1 MNRDFWKQRG
11 EDEIETGAYVR
22 LIAFFTMLSVGI
34 VAIGAYI
41 SYSWPFTWYL
51 LLGSFI
57 AMLVGT
63 LTFAT
68 SDNTARSIFGVI
80 LMSTAAGIMMGPYL
94 ATKSLEIVL
103 QAVLITGGI
112 VGTMSIV
119 GIIFPKVFEG
129 LGPFLLGG
137 LVILLIAMLGQM
149 IFAALGFSI
158 SVSMPILYWVG
169 IILFTLYVAYDWSR
183 ALKIPHTTNNAV
195 IAAGSLTLD
204 IINIFLRV
212 FGLSR
217 SKS

>member
-11 EDEIETGAYVR
+11 EDKIKTGTYVR
-22 LIAFFTMLSVGI
+22 LIALFTLISVGI
-34 VAIGAYI
+34 VAVGATV

-51 LLGSFI
+51 WVGSFI

-63 LTFAT
+63 IIFAT
-68 SDNTARSIFGVI
+68 SDDPARSVFGVVM
-80 LMSTAAGIMMGPYL
+80 MSAAAGIMMGPYL

-103 QAVLITGGI
+103 QAILITGGI
-112 VGTMSIV
+112 VGVMSIV

-129 LGPFLLGG
+129 FGPYLLAG
-137 LVILLIAMLGQM
+137 LVVLLIAMLGQM
-149 IFAALGFSI
+149 IFAALGFSV

-183 ALKIPHTTNNAV
+183 ALKIPHTINNAI

-212 FGLSR
+212 FGLGR